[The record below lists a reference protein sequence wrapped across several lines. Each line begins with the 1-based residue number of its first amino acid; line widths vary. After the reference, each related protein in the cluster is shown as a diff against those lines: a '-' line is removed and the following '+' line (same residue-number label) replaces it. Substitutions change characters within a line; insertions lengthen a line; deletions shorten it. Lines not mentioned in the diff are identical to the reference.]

1 MTEVAL
7 LFPGQGSQHV
17 RMAAG
22 LYGHDDVFT
31 DAVDEVFAALGP
43 DGPAIRADWLTDS
56 PAVPLDHVT
65 RSQILLFTVGHAL
78 GRMILSWGVQPAAL
92 LGHSVGE
99 VAAAT
104 LAGVFEVPAAAEL
117 MWQRVQELASAPAGG
132 MLAVAATVED
142 VTPVLTDDV
151 VIGAINAPRQLILS
165 GPEAPLAEA
174 AEKLRADG
182 RMCLPVPAT
191 SAFHSP
197 SLAEAAARCL
207 PSVAAAQPSPPKIP
221 MVSGYTGRVLTDAEA
236 TDPAYWAS
244 HPVEPVRFW
253 PAVGTLLGPDSPLP
267 VDGRR
272 VLVETGPSQ
281 LLAKAARLHPVVRA
295 KEASVLAMLPARAGG
310 PDADLAAVAACR
322 EALEAAGSCG

>member
-22 LYGHDDVFT
+22 LYGHDEVFT
-31 DAVDEVFAALGP
+31 AAVDEVFAALGP
-43 DGPAIRADWLTDS
+43 DGSAVRADWLTDF
-56 PAVPLDHVT
+56 PVVPLDHVT

-78 GRMILSWGVQPAAL
+78 GRMVLSWGVQPVAL

-117 MWQRVQELASAPAGG
+117 MWRRVQELALAPAGG
-132 MLAVAATVED
+132 MLAVAATVDD
-142 VTPVLTDDV
+142 VAGVLTDEV

-182 RMCLPVPAT
+182 RTCLRVPAT

-197 SLAEAAARCL
+197 ALAEAAARCL
-207 PSVAAAQPSPPKIP
+207 SSVAAAQPSPPKIP
-221 MVSGYTGRVLTDAEA
+221 MVSGYTGRRLTDAEA
-236 TDPAYWAS
+236 TDPSYWAS

-253 PAVGTLLGPDSPLP
+253 PALGTLLGEDSPLSAE
-267 VDGRR
+267 GRR

-281 LLAKAARLHPVVRA
+281 LLAKAARSHPTVRA
-295 KEASVLAMLPARAGG
+295 GEASVLALLPARAGG
-310 PDADLAAVAACR
+310 PEADLAAVAACR
-322 EALEAAGSCG
+322 EKLGAAG

>member
-22 LYGHDDVFT
+22 LYGQDEAFT

-56 PAVPLDHVT
+56 PVVPLDHVT

-78 GRMILSWGVQPAAL
+78 GRMILSWGVRPVAL

-104 LAGVFEVPAAAEL
+104 LAGVFEVQAAADL
-117 MWQRVQELASAPAGG
+117 MWRRVQELAAAPAGG

-142 VTPVLTDDV
+142 VTPVLTDEV

-165 GPEAPLAEA
+165 GPEQPLAEA
-174 AEKLRADG
+174 SAKLRAAG
-182 RMCLPVPAT
+182 RTCLRVPAT

-197 SLAEAAARCL
+197 ALADAAARCL

-221 MVSGYTGRVLTDAEA
+221 MVSGYTGRCLTDTEA

-253 PAVGTLLGPDSPLP
+253 PALGTLLGPDSPLAA
-267 VDGRR
+267 GGER
-272 VLVETGPSQ
+272 VLLETGPSQ
-281 LLAKAARLHPVVRA
+281 LLAKAARMHPAVRA
-295 KEASVLAMLPARAGG
+295 GEARVVGMLPARAGG
-310 PDADLAAVAACR
+310 PEADLAAMAACR
-322 EALEAAGSCG
+322 EALGAAG